1 MNKYVELSKEISYA
15 LRHAPWKYRLK
26 IDQEGWVLVD
36 QLLDALHQDK
46 RWKNITIDDLYVLKN
61 QKRKDLKLK
70 IIK

>member
-36 QLLDALHQDK
+36 
-46 RWKNITIDDLYVLKN
+46 
-61 QKRKDLKLK
+61 
-70 IIK
+70 